1 MNVYKI
7 FIDTNIF
14 LDFYRI
20 NSNDNINEILREI
33 NKYKRFFINT
43 EQSRDEFMRNRERTI
58 EEFVKNLN
66 SQKYQVF
73 NNNFI
78 ATFDEY
84 DDYSDAVKSAN
95 KFVKIITDKCK
106 NLIDNVEIDPIY
118 NVYSNSYLENNFYK
132 RTDRIVESAIKRKFI
147 GNPPVSN
154 KNTCCDEIIWETL
167 LEYCDDDLIIVSR
180 DETFHKNSRFLK
192 DEYMQKKNK
201 ILQVVSTISEAINL
215 NDEEP
220 SRELENIEND
230 IMIEVDL
237 TKYGYLSDSS
247 NWVNIIYNS
256 LLALGG
262 EAKLC
267 DIYRMVNEVIINKY
281 PEKKNNREKEATIRG
296 ILQRYS
302 DVRNSE
308 YSFFTQVERG
318 KWALVNRD

>member
-1 MNVYKI
+1 MYKI

-20 NSNDNINEILREI
+20 NNNDNINEILREMK
-33 NKYKRFFINT
+33 KYKKFFINT

-66 SQKYQVF
+66 AQKYQLF

-78 ATFDEY
+78 VTFDEY
-84 DDYSDAVKSAN
+84 EDYSNAVKNAN
-95 KFVKIITDKCK
+95 KFIKVITDKCK
-106 NLIDNVEIDPIY
+106 SLVENIEFDPIY
-118 NVYSNSYLENNFYK
+118 SVYSNSYLENNFYK
-132 RTDRIVESAIKRKFI
+132 RTNKIIDSAIKRKFI

-167 LEYCDDDLIIVSR
+167 LEYCDEDLIIVSR
-180 DETFHKNSRFLK
+180 DETFHNNSRFLK
-192 DEYMQKKNK
+192 DEYLKKKNK
-201 ILQVVSTISEAINL
+201 ILQVVSTISDAINL
-215 NDEEP
+215 NDEVP

-230 IMIEVDL
+230 IMVEVDL
-237 TKYGYLSDSS
+237 AKYGYLSDSS
-247 NWVNIIYNS
+247 NWVNIIYNVIS
-256 LLALGG
+256 SLGG
-262 EAKLC
+262 EAKLS
-267 DIYRMVNEVIINKY
+267 DIYKKVNEVIINKY

-308 YSFFTQVERG
+308 YSFFSQIERG